1 MERLRKRADF
11 VAAASGLKVPAP
23 AFVLQ
28 IRKRDHAQGKAQQG
42 KAQAARQVAADA
54 PRVGFTVTKKIGNA
68 VERNRIRRR
77 LREVVRLCDP
87 RHLRSGHD
95 YVLIGRRA
103 ALTLPFTR
111 LAQDFDGAL
120 RRGFAGRH
128 RTNGPEQQ
136 VTG

>member
-11 VAAASGLKVPAP
+11 IAAASGFKVPAP

-28 IRKRDHAQGKAQQG
+28 IRERDRKRDETTQKA
-42 KAQAARQVAADA
+42 AEA

-103 ALTLPFTR
+103 ALTLPFAR